1 MNEFKTL
8 AIKNERE
15 KSFMFSKYIKTIFF
29 RVCVEMSYIF

>member
-15 KSFMFSKYIKTIFF
+15 KSFTLKKNFY
-29 RVCVEMSYIF
+29 VCAEMSIFS